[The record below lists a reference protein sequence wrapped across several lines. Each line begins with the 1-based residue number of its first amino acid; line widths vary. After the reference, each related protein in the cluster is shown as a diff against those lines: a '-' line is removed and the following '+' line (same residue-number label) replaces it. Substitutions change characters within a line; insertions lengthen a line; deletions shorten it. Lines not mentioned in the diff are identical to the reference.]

1 MASCTSPELWPS
13 FSRAALAALACLLAS
28 GPALIAGSRS
38 AETNAE
44 RAVSYSRHVWQ
55 STDGLPEDLAQALA
69 ETPDGHLWIGTS
81 GGLVRFDGFRFTVF
95 DHRTSAAFRDD
106 SIYSLHT
113 TRDGTLWAGSEGGGL
128 IRLANGRFRNF
139 GRAEGLS
146 NGFVRVIFEDSSAR
160 LWIGTDSG
168 LFLMQNESLLRIDGR
183 SGRPQIAVHSI
194 CEDQKGRILVGGSG
208 LLVLRHDLT
217 DYEYYTSGE
226 SPADNSI
233 RTIRRTPDG
242 ALWIGT
248 ISGLRRLA
256 NGLAGDPFRGPKLIK
271 ETNVCFLLVGR
282 GGEVWIGSYGRGM
295 FRYRNGHLERF
306 GAPTALPHDNVLA
319 LFEDREDNIWVGTQG
334 GLLRLS
340 PCPATTIAT
349 ADGAPLSINT
359 IYEDSDGTLFV
370 TGLDGGLFR
379 TSNDAL
385 LPVTLPFSTRGLR
398 IRNVFRESKGALW
411 VGTDGQGA
419 YRIEGSKVFRYTI
432 REGLV
437 NEFIRAFCENPD
449 GSIWIGT
456 DGGVS
461 HWRSGRFENYTAG
474 SGLSYDS
481 IRMLVRD
488 SRGQLWVT
496 TENGLS
502 RFEKGRFVLDAALER
517 LHGEKVWA
525 LHEDSTGALWIGT
538 QGAGLFLY
546 EGGTLRQYTTKQGL
560 PSDKIHFITED
571 RSGRFW
577 ISGPAGIASF
587 AGADLRELP
596 NDGSRQLAVR
606 LYTTAEGLRTNQMNG
621 GVQPAGVLRRNGELW
636 FPSTKGAV
644 RVFPELPE
652 HGSPPPVVIE
662 QMLVDDRPVPL
673 SSQLQN
679 EPPQQGGAS
688 SASATLTFGSGQQLL
703 LPPGDGKVEVHYTAI
718 RLRSPER
725 IRFKYW
731 MEGFDDD
738 WTAAG
743 QRRIAY
749 YTNLP
754 PGGYRFHVV
763 AYELDAPHNA
773 SEQVLALELEPHFY
787 RRPWFMAL
795 CGVAITATAW
805 GSYRMHLR
813 SIRRRFAAVLSERTR
828 LAREMHDT
836 LIQGCVGVATLL
848 EAASQAKDISPK
860 LNADLVDRARNEV
873 RGTIDEARLAI
884 WNLRHAPERGQTLT
898 QSLSRLTERAAAE
911 SGIAIQFQWS
921 GTPVPLPAEVERSLT
936 LVLREALQ
944 NAIRHASPTRID
956 THLSFAPSL
965 VEIQVE
971 DDGCGFDVGA
981 SLTDDAHHYGLI
993 GMREHVERHG
1003 GEFALSSEAGRGT
1016 RLRAALSCSGTTETP
1031 DTERQPEASLVAAS
1045 SAATTG
1051 RVAAW

>member
-1 MASCTSPELWPS
+1 MASCTSPEPKPRLGLVAVGTLAGVLALGS
-13 FSRAALAALACLLAS
+13 AAL
-28 GPALIAGSRS
+28 GRG
-38 AETNAE
+38 E
-44 RAVSYSRHVWQ
+44 RTQARVEPAVSYSRHVWQ

-95 DHRTSAAFRDD
+95 DHRSSAAFHDD

-113 TRDGTLWAGSEGGGL
+113 TSDGTLWAGSEGGGL

-168 LFLMQNESLLRIDGR
+168 LFLMQNDSLLRIDGR
-183 SGRPQIAVHSI
+183 SRRPQVAVHSI
-194 CEDQKGRILVGGSG
+194 CEDRKGRILVGGSG
-208 LLVLRHDLT
+208 LLVLRHDLA

-233 RTIRRTPDG
+233 RTIRQTPDG

-256 NGLAGDPFRGPKLIK
+256 NGLAGDPFRSPKLI
-271 ETNVCFLLVGR
+271 EDTNVCFLLAGR
-282 GGEVWIGSYGRGM
+282 GGEVWIGSYGRGV
-295 FRYRNGHLERF
+295 FRYRDGRLERF
-306 GAPTALPHDNVLA
+306 SAPAALPHDNVLA
-319 LFEDREDNIWVGTQG
+319 LFEDREDNVWVGTQG

-340 PCPATTIAT
+340 PCPATTITT

-359 IYEDSDGTLFV
+359 IYEDRDGTLFV

-379 TSNDAL
+379 ASNDAL

-419 YRIEGSKVFRYTI
+419 YRIEGTRVSRYTL

-437 NEFIRAFCENPD
+437 NEFIRAFCQDPD

-456 DGGVS
+456 DGGLS

-474 SGLSYDS
+474 SGLSYFS
-481 IRMLVRD
+481 IRMLVHDRHG
-488 SRGQLWVT
+488 RLWVT
-496 TENGLS
+496 TEDGLS
-502 RFEKGRFVLDAALER
+502 RFEGGSFVLDAALER
-517 LHGEKVWA
+517 LRGKKVWA
-525 LHEDSTGALWIGT
+525 LHEDKAGALWIGT

-546 EGGTLRQYTTKQGL
+546 ENGILRQYTTRQGL

-587 AGADLRELP
+587 ARADLRDLP
-596 NDGSRQLAVR
+596 SDGSRQLAVR

-652 HGSPPPVVIE
+652 RGRPPPVLIE
-662 QMLVDDRPVPL
+662 QILVDDRPVPL
-673 SSQLQN
+673 SS
-679 EPPQQGGAS
+679 
-688 SASATLTFGSGQQLL
+688 QLL

-731 MEGFDDD
+731 MEGFDHD

-743 QRRIAY
+743 QRRVAY

-754 PGGYRFHVV
+754 PGRYRFHVV

-787 RRPWFMAL
+787 RRVWFLAL
-795 CGVAITATAW
+795 CGVVLTATAW

-813 SIRRRFAAVLSERTR
+813 NIRRRFAAVLSERTR

-884 WNLRHAPERGQTLT
+884 WNLRHVTDRGQTLT
-898 QSLSRLTERAAAE
+898 QSLTPPHGTRGRGERHPHRV
-911 SGIAIQFQWS
+911 S
-921 GTPVPLPAEVERSLT
+921 
-936 LVLREALQ
+936 
-944 NAIRHASPTRID
+944 
-956 THLSFAPSL
+956 
-965 VEIQVE
+965 
-971 DDGCGFDVGA
+971 
-981 SLTDDAHHYGLI
+981 
-993 GMREHVERHG
+993 VERHPCSAARRG
-1003 GEFALSSEAGRGT
+1003 RAQPDPRIARSRAERDPTCQPDSHRHPPRLCTESRPDPGRGR
-1016 RLRAALSCSGTTETP
+1016 RLRLRRRPQSHGRCAPLRSDRHSRARRATRWGVRALERAGPGHAAARRALLL
-1031 DTERQPEASLVAAS
+1031 R
-1045 SAATTG
+1045 
-1051 RVAAW
+1051 